1 VLEGFGLTSDVAG
14 NGIEALIAVKE
25 AAEMAP
31 YHLVLMDCQMPDMDG
46 YEATRQIRD
55 GVAGESAISLP
66 VIAMTANAM
75 LGDRERCLEA
85 GMSDYLTKPIDN
97 EELETMLQKWLPDDL
112 RLADKS
118 TTKITDIKKNASSEV
133 WDKAAAMKRVR
144 GKEERLVYLVEL
156 FVSDMPKRMDELR
169 EALHKQDLQAVMETA
184 HAVKGISA
192 NLGALKLTETAAD
205 IEQLGEAM
213 DEALAR
219 RLVQALERDFSEIQ
233 QHLTDYLASA

>member
-1 VLEGFGLTSDVAG
+1 
-14 NGIEALIAVKE
+14 
-25 AAEMAP
+25 
-31 YHLVLMDCQMPDMDG
+31 
-46 YEATRQIRD
+46 
-55 GVAGESAISLP
+55 
-66 VIAMTANAM
+66 
-75 LGDRERCLEA
+75 
-85 GMSDYLTKPIDN
+85 
-97 EELETMLQKWLPDDL
+97 
-112 RLADKS
+112 
-118 TTKITDIKKNASSEV
+118 
-133 WDKAAAMKRVR
+133 VR